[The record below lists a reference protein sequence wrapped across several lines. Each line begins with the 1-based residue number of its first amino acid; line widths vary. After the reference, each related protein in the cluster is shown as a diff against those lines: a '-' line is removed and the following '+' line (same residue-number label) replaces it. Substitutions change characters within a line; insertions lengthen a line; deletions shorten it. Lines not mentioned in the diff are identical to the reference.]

1 MIQYHNSLYNKYEII
16 CVLLKKIN
24 TYYLNNM
31 PQINNLTLVTLD
43 NIHQIIPDF
52 IISNEIIIT
61 SYEDMMETVM
71 TMIRNK
77 HLFNMDRNILR
88 SCLEDLTYMYCPG
101 DDVNK
106 DRILGMLEPSD
117 DEDDDED
124 DEEDVSIVDI
134 S

>member
-1 MIQYHNSLYNKYEII
+1 
-16 CVLLKKIN
+16 
-24 TYYLNNM
+24 M
-31 PQINNLTLVTLD
+31 PPINNLTLVTLE

-101 DDVNK
+101 DMHMMNF
-106 DRILGMLEPSD
+106 RLLEPSD

-124 DEEDVSIVDI
+124 DEGDVSIVDI
-134 S
+134 SYLIFLLFFLIMNNVQLKENYHYL

>member
-1 MIQYHNSLYNKYEII
+1 
-16 CVLLKKIN
+16 
-24 TYYLNNM
+24 M

-124 DEEDVSIVDI
+124 EEEDVSIVDI